1 MAQHQDDQAP
11 LTTADLAGSSTVGD
25 AGPPGPDPTAAG
37 STTPG
42 TAPSEQEYGAGAG
55 AGQGSTQPA
64 GSADLPEPRDRQD
77 ETGATPQPA
86 GEEPR
91 TAGATDAPAQNRAE
105 VGVALLEP
113 GQAVAL
119 QERWT
124 EVQGRFVD
132 DPRGAVRDA
141 DALVAELMQLLAA
154 GFAEHKAGL
163 EEQWSRDDEPDTE
176 RLRRALQRYRSFFSR
191 LLAT

>member
-1 MAQHQDDQAP
+1 MAQHQDDQTP
-11 LTTADLAGSSTVGD
+11 LTTADLAGSSTAGD
-25 AGPPGPDPTAAG
+25 AAPPGPDPTPAG
-37 STTPG
+37 SPTPG
-42 TAPSEQEYGAGAG
+42 TAPSEQDYGAGTG
-55 AGQGSTQPA
+55 DGSTQPA
-64 GSADLPEPRDRQD
+64 GSVDLPGPRDRQD

-86 GEEPR
+86 GEEPG

-105 VGVALLEP
+105 VVIALLEP

-176 RLRRALQRYRSFFSR
+176 RLRQALQRYRSFFSR